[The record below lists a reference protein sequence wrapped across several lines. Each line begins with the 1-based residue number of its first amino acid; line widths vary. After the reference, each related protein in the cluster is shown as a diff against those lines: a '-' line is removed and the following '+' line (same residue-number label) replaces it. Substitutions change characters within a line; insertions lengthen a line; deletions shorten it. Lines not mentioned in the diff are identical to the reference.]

1 LIVRQTTFPIT
12 VMLALLAS
20 CGEPHELIAF
30 RDLNKNGKL
39 DVYEDVTQTGDA
51 RIDDLLSQMSVAD
64 KAGLMF
70 INIAIVN
77 DDASLEYIPGSGP
90 ERWAPLPNVDEQK
103 LSHFNVGR
111 IPDDP
116 ADSES
121 PLFENGFGL
130 AYY

>member
-1 LIVRQTTFPIT
+1 LNARQTTIPIT
-12 VMLALLAS
+12 ITFALLVS
-20 CGEPHELIAF
+20 CGAPPADTSF

-39 DVYEDVTQTGDA
+39 DLYEDVTQTVDA
-51 RIDDLLSQMSVAD
+51 RIDDLLSQMSVAE

-70 INIAIVN
+70 VNISIVN
-77 DDASLEYIPGSGP
+77 DDATLEYIAGSGP
-90 ERWAPLPNVDEQK
+90 ERWAPLPNIDEQK

-121 PLFENGFGL
+121 PLFESEFGL
-130 AYY
+130 AYR